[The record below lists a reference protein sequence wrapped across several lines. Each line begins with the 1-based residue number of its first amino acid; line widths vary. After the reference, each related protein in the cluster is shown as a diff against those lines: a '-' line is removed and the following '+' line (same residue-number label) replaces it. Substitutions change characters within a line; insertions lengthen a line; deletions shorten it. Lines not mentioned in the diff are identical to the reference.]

1 MLLETYTNTIYL
13 YQCSYQDKILFI
25 LYLNNERLF
34 SFIMIN
40 FQPISKFYEL
50 LLFCLLL
57 ILMKIFFVVFLLKIL
72 KYFEHIGI
80 S

>member
-13 YQCSYQDKILFI
+13 YQCSYQDEILFI

-57 ILMKIFFVVFLLKIL
+57 ILMKIFFVVSLLKVL
-72 KYFEHIGI
+72 KYFERIGI

>member
-13 YQCSYQDKILFI
+13 YQCSYQDEIFFI

-40 FQPISKFYEL
+40 FQLISKFYEL

-57 ILMKIFFVVFLLKIL
+57 ILMKIFFVVSLLKVL
-72 KYFEHIGI
+72 KYFERIGI